1 MTFLQLRRP
10 ARFDLVDVGR
20 GKYAPMS
27 RKKSARLSADLKGT
41 HKGSSWEDIGHY
53 IEEIRRD
60 DPFFTARSVKNALD
74 VVIAKASDF
83 EIPDNWFS
91 DPSAFRARPWDE
103 RVKMIRGLYTAKI
116 DANMIMAALEEQ
128 RESEKRY
135 QMESYLKSRN

>member
-10 ARFDLVDVGR
+10 ARFDLVDVAR

-27 RKKSARLSADLKGT
+27 RRKSASGSAELKGIHT
-41 HKGSSWEDIGHY
+41 GSTWEDIGRY
-53 IEEIRRD
+53 IEEIRHD
-60 DPFFTARSVKNALD
+60 NPFFTARSVKNALD

-83 EIPDNWFS
+83 DLPDEWFS
-91 DPSAFRARPWDE
+91 DPSAFRSKPWDV
-103 RVKMIRGLYTAKI
+103 RIKMIRDLYTVKI

-135 QMESYLKSRN
+135 ELESYLKSRK

>member
-1 MTFLQLRRP
+1 M
-10 ARFDLVDVGR
+10 
-20 GKYAPMS
+20 
-27 RKKSARLSADLKGT
+27 DLKGT
-41 HKGSSWEDIGHY
+41 HKGATWEDIGHY

-83 EIPDNWFS
+83 EIPDDWFS
-91 DPSAFRARPWDE
+91 NPSAFRARPWDE
-103 RVKMIRGLYTAKI
+103 RLKMIRGLYAVKI

-135 QMESYLKSRN
+135 QSESYLKSRN